1 MKPNFALTLS
11 FDGIGLL
18 HRAAAG
24 WHMVGDVP
32 LSSDDLSG
40 ALAVL
45 RRTAI
50 QLDSAGLRSKLVIPN
65 EQIRYLNLP
74 APARGTD
81 IAAHVA
87 AMLDGATPYVVAD
100 LRYDWVVV
108 GSDLHI
114 AAVACETLDEA
125 EAFAEE
131 HGFAPVSFVAIPEA
145 DSFPGE
151 PFFGLTAAAAHLINP
166 ADRLMRDTHAI
177 RVLGSVKAPAP
188 VDNAA
193 LAAAAPLARP
203 DAETPAAP
211 EKPATPDT
219 ATKANDDTAAPIESA
234 AKAAEP
240 TADETTAAAV
250 EAAAQSVPGSGRP
263 PLGILPVQSSA
274 PAAEAEDDADAD
286 DASPEAASISPP
298 AFASRR
304 APSVHEA
311 DGADSAADP
320 VPASVSAQKPVT
332 SGDAP
337 DTTPAKN
344 VDAVTAGGIPAP
356 TAEKA
361 PGTKDAAKAAAAR
374 DTLPPVSA
382 APSSPEQAPAAPAP
396 TPAPSEKAPV
406 LTPTAFRSAP
416 PAPPALPSGTSGKS
430 ASGLAAL
437 TARLKGQPA
446 SADDAPAAEAD
457 IATVS
462 PGVSPSE
469 KERLTVFGARRPQAE
484 RLTDTRRSRLLVPA
498 LAASVV
504 ILLAGIAA
512 WSSISR
518 DTTSR
523 GFFDSADATDETEL
537 VVLPPEDTTAL
548 LTQEEDVLTPVPPP
562 AVLDIAR
569 LDHSDILGVIPE
581 EDLTL
586 SAPDADLA
594 EEPQAA
600 PELFEEPV
608 ALPETGVPD
617 AATALASY
625 AATGIWLVAPAQ
637 PDTPPAE
644 TLDELY
650 IASIDTSLQNFDA
663 VALPIARDTP
673 VDTRPAAQS
682 SPAAPGTSFD
692 MDERGFV
699 RATPEGA
706 QTPDGAVVFAGRP
719 PVTPEGMPTRFDRTP
734 QPDAEPAAPLSLT
747 RPQLRPD
754 TLAESNE
761 RAQLGGMSLNELALL
776 RPRARPETLAAV
788 ALALREADTTEV
800 EADVE
805 EADEADALDGGTAQ
819 AIAASLK
826 PLARPSNFASLVQTR
841 REAQQPPQQQQQQQ
855 QQQPQQQQ
863 VAAATLAPQRNAA
876 PQIPSSA
883 SVAQQATVRG
893 AINLRQV
900 NLIGVYGQPSNRRAL
915 VRLSN
920 GRYQKVQ
927 VGDRLDGGQVRA
939 IGESELSYVKG
950 NRSIVLSLPRG

>member
-24 WHMVGDVP
+24 WHVVGEVP
-32 LSSDDLSG
+32 LSSDDLPG

-50 QLDSAGLRSKLVIPN
+50 QLDNAGLRSKLVIPN

-74 APARGTD
+74 TPARGTD
-81 IAAHVA
+81 IAGHVA
-87 AMLDGATPYVVAD
+87 KTLDGATPYVVAD
-100 LRYDWVVV
+100 LRYDWIVL
-108 GSDLHI
+108 GDDLHI
-114 AAVACETLDEA
+114 AAVAHETLEEA

-131 HGFAPVSFVAIPEA
+131 HGFAPVSFVAIPDAEG
-145 DSFPGE
+145 FPGE
-151 PFFGLTAAAAHLINP
+151 PFFGLTEAAAHLINP
-166 ADRLMRDTHAI
+166 ADRLMRDSNAI
-177 RVLGSVKAPAP
+177 RVMGSVKAPAP
-188 VDNAA
+188 LAPPDTPENPAAADPALAEDDTSAAPSESPQPAAVPAVDAAAAPAVAMEQSIPAPGADRPPSEAVPAQSAA
-193 LAAAAPLARP
+193 LAADPDDDEDDDKAA
-203 DAETPAAP
+203 TH
-211 EKPATPDT
+211 
-219 ATKANDDTAAPIESA
+219 SA
-234 AKAAEP
+234 A
-240 TADETTAAAV
+240 
-250 EAAAQSVPGSGRP
+250 
-263 PLGILPVQSSA
+263 LP
-274 PAAEAEDDADAD
+274 
-286 DASPEAASISPP
+286 PP
-298 AFASRR
+298 AFTSRR
-304 APSVHEA
+304 APTVQNA
-311 DGADSAADP
+311 DNPESASDP
-320 VPASVSAQKPVT
+320 APAQDTAM
-332 SGDAP
+332 SGDTPAIAAE
-337 DTTPAKN
+337 TTPAP
-344 VDAVTAGGIPAP
+344 AVAAKSSPASPKVPSAPTVLAPTVLSPTVPAP
-356 TAEKA
+356 AVAVPAE
-361 PGTKDAAKAAAAR
+361 
-374 DTLPPVSA
+374 
-382 APSSPEQAPAAPAP
+382 PEVPA
-396 TPAPSEKAPV
+396 APV

-416 PAPPALPSGTSGKS
+416 PAPPSLSGTSEKS
-430 ASGLAAL
+430 ASGIAAL
-437 TARLKGQPA
+437 TARLKKGQPA
-446 SADDAPAAEAD
+446 SAENAPAQGSG
-457 IATVS
+457 IAAVS
-462 PGVSPSE
+462 PGVSLSE
-469 KERLTVFGARRPQAE
+469 KERLTIFGARRPQAD
-484 RLTDTRRSRLLVPA
+484 RAAGKRRSPLLVPA
-498 LAASVV
+498 LAGSVV
-504 ILLAGIAA
+504 ILLAGFAA

-518 DTTSR
+518 DTTLR
-523 GFFDSADATDETEL
+523 DAFDSADATDETEL
-537 VVLPPEDTTAL
+537 AVLQPEDTTDQITRDA
-548 LTQEEDVLTPVPPP
+548 DVLTPVPPP

-569 LDHSDILGVIPE
+569 LDNSDLLGVTPD

-594 EEPQAA
+594 EDPQTEPA
-600 PELFEEPV
+600 LFAEPV
-608 ALPETGVPD
+608 VLPGIAEPD
-617 AATALASY
+617 TATALASY
-625 AATGIWLVAPAQ
+625 AATGIWLGAPAQ

-644 TLDELY
+644 TLDDLY

-663 VALPIARDTP
+663 VALPVARDTP
-673 VDTRPAAQS
+673 VDTRPDAQS

-692 MDERGFV
+692 MDARGFV

-706 QTPDGAVVFAGRP
+706 RTPDGAVVFAGRP
-719 PVTPEGMPTRFDRTP
+719 PVTPDGMPTRFDRTP
-734 QPDAEPAAPLSLT
+734 QPDAEPAPPLSRT
-747 RPQLRPD
+747 RPQLRPA

-788 ALALREADTTEV
+788 ALALREEDTTEAD
-800 EADVE
+800 EAEVD
-805 EADEADALDGGTAQ
+805 EADEADTLDGGTAQ

-841 REAQQPPQQQQQQQ
+841 REAQQSAQQQQQ

-950 NRSIVLSLPRG
+950 NRSIVLSLPQG